1 MISIENTKVEGW
13 EAAIRGMRN
22 PMNSWEQSDTRWL
35 LNGCEDVCPIDDV
48 PFLLGDKDEE
58 LMRKL
63 VLAGSDHRKF
73 LRFINVTVDVTAPE
87 YWWPEFDTYKVGT
100 VRNSCSKM
108 HKLLAKPFEME
119 DFSFDHLPGYRHE
132 VKQFRPDVDEE
143 NEVWL
148 DCKIDKSYQ
157 VSDCGRIR
165 HNGRVLSGSLH
176 RDGYVF
182 VTIEGKQHPVHR
194 LVAEYFIENLD
205 GKPQVNHIDGNK
217 QNNHASNLE
226 WVTASENVTHAV
238 RNRLS
243 PKPVKTY
250 RGKFTAEE
258 RMAIK
263 AMWDSGESKRKIAQK
278 YGVSHTCINDIVNDK
293 YKYADNVNLYEIV
306 ARPMVDTLNELRDS
320 YLSCDDDMNKKL
332 IWYAILELLPIS
344 YNQRATIQLNYEVLR
359 NIYHARKNHKLDE
372 WRDFCEWIENLPLS
386 WLITERRA
394 A

>member
-22 PMNSWEQSDTRWL
+22 PMNSWKQSDTRWL

-157 VSDCGRIR
+157 VSNFGRIR
-165 HNGRVLSGSLH
+165 HNGRILSGSLH

-332 IWYAILELLPIS
+332 IWYAILKLLPIS